1 MLRYAVKNDYI
12 DRTKVLSILN
22 YDEKNNVFTIDIPDG
37 VSEREVPYIMASFL
51 KKGIRHVDPEWSMRW
66 VKERIIP
73 SSRQN
78 IGHILK
84 ANHMERYNEYDMLML
99 SGGRSCQDEFYLEK
113 L

>member
-1 MLRYAVKNDYI
+1 
-12 DRTKVLSILN
+12 
-22 YDEKNNVFTIDIPDG
+22 
-37 VSEREVPYIMASFL
+37 
-51 KKGIRHVDPEWSMRW
+51 MRW
-66 VKERIIP
+66 VRERIIP

-84 ANHMERYNEYDMLML
+84 ANHMKRYNEYDMLML